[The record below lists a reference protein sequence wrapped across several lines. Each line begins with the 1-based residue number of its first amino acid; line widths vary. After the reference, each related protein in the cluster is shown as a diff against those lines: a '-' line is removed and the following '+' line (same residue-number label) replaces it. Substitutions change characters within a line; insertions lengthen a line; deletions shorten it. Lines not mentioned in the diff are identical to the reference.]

1 MFDQLKAQ
9 PQDKILQ
16 LIAMFRDDP
25 RTTKI
30 DLGVGVYKDATGLTP
45 VMRAVKAAEKKLWET
60 ETTKTYT
67 GLAGEPAYN
76 AALSSMILGD
86 AVATDRIAS
95 IATPGGTGAIRQALE
110 LIRLATPDATV
121 WLSNPTWPNHP
132 SIIKFLGMKMA
143 EYRYFDAAT
152 RGVDFGGLMQ
162 DLATIKAGDVVL
174 LHGCCH
180 NPTGANL
187 DAAQWDQVI
196 ALLAQRGAIPL
207 VDLAYQGFGDGLEDD
222 AAATRKIAAAFPEV
236 LIAASCSKNF
246 GIYRERT
253 GILIGIGAA
262 AGKGVLQ
269 GNLNFLNRQNYSFP
283 PDHGARLVTMI
294 LEDAALKA
302 RDFVQH
308 LQTQDLVGTRPWLL
322 NVNIPNRPRAELKP
336 LRVTRLGRRHAA
348 EPVITQVNPRG
359 ETMYWIGSAGPA
371 KDDREGTDFH
381 ATHLGHVSLTPLH
394 VDLTEYPSLSLW
406 AQRLEEGAA

>member
-1 MFDQLKAQ
+1 MFDKLKAQ

-25 RTTKI
+25 RSTKI

-76 AALSSMILGD
+76 AALSGMILGD
-86 AVATDRIAS
+86 AVPTDRIAS

-121 WLSNPTWPNHP
+121 WISNPTWPNHP
-132 SIIKFLGMKMA
+132 SIIKFLGMSMA

-152 RGVDFGGLMQ
+152 RGVDFVGLMA
-162 DLATIKAGDVVL
+162 DLAMVKAGDVVL

-187 DAAQWDQVI
+187 DAAQWDHVI
-196 ALLAQRGAIPL
+196 KLLAQRGAIPL
-207 VDLAYQGFGDGLEDD
+207 VDLAYQGFGNGLEED
-222 AAATRKIAAAFPEV
+222 AAATRQIAAAFPEV

-253 GILIGIGAA
+253 GILIGIGSGE
-262 AGKGVLQ
+262 GKGVLQ
-269 GNLNFLNRQNYSFP
+269 GNLNFLNRQNFSFP

-294 LEDAALKA
+294 LEDAALKGDWMA
-302 RDFVQH
+302 ELEEVRRNMLTLRQSLADELRKATNSDRFDFVATH
-308 LQTQDLVGTRPWLL
+308 RGMFS
-322 NVNIPNRPRAELKP
+322 
-336 LRVTRLGRRHAA
+336 RLGLTEA
-348 EPVITQVNPRG
+348 QVNTLREDHAIYMVG
-359 ETMYWIGSAGPA
+359 DSRINIAGLNARTVPILA
-371 KDDREGTDFH
+371 
-381 ATHLGHVSLTPLH
+381 AAI
-394 VDLTEYPSLSLW
+394 
-406 AQRLEEGAA
+406 AQVAA